1 MYFLGCENLIVE
13 DYSIKPQ
20 HRGSKIGLNAA
31 ERTIFLKNEEGIVS
45 EVLPLVYIIWRKS
58 NGEQT
63 IQEIIDYTIQR
74 TQKKRDFVEKIVS
87 DIISNLKENNLIVL

>member
-1 MYFLGCENLIVE
+1 MIVE
-13 DYSIKPQ
+13 DYGIKPQ

-31 ERTIFLKNEEGIVS
+31 ERTIFLKNDDGIVT

-58 NGEQT
+58 NGLQT
-63 IQEIIDYTIQR
+63 IQEIIEYTIQR

-87 DIISNLKENNLIVL
+87 DIISNLKNSNLLVF